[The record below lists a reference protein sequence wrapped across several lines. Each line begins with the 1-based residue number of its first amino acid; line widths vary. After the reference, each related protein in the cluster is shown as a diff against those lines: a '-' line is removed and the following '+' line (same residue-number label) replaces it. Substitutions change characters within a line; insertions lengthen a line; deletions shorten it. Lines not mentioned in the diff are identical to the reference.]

1 MLVKSMSF
9 TDIIVEKKDRVV
21 WITLNKPNV
30 RNAMGKQTLIE
41 IASAIEDVEK
51 DPDSIALVIRGASNT
66 FCSGMDT
73 RENPQPDGQNV
84 SEFTVLADRMFLSID
99 RMKKV
104 SIAVVEGYCMAG
116 GFELA
121 LVCDLIFAE
130 ENCKMGDGHINLPGF
145 VPNGG
150 SSIRLP
156 RLIGTRKAKEIL
168 FSGDLI
174 SGKEAER
181 IGLVNRAVS
190 AEMLQKTVEDFV
202 YKLAE
207 KSPIG
212 LEYMKM
218 LVNKSTECTL
228 DAGLSLERTAVNYL
242 GGTEDRHEAMAAF
255 KEKRKPVYKG
265 RSAG

>member
-1 MLVKSMSF
+1 MLVKNMSF
-9 TDIIVEKKDRVV
+9 TDIIVEKKKKIV

-41 IASAIEDVEK
+41 IATAIEGAEK
-51 DPDSIALVIRGASNT
+51 DPDAIAVVVRGAGNT

-84 SEFTVLADRMFLSID
+84 SEFTVLADRMFLSIAK
-99 RMKKV
+99 MKKV

-121 LVCDLIFAE
+121 LVCDLIFAD
-130 ENCKMGDGHINLPGF
+130 ENCRMGDGHINLPGF

-156 RLIGTRKAKEIL
+156 RLIGKRKAKEIL
-168 FSGDLI
+168 FTGELI

-181 IGLVNRAVS
+181 IGLVNRAFPS
-190 AEMLQKTVEDFV
+190 EDLQKSVEGFV
-202 YKLAE
+202 SRLAD

-212 LEYMKM
+212 LEYMKK
-218 LVNKSTECTL
+218 LIDRSTECTL
-228 DAGLSLERTAVNYL
+228 EAGLIMERMAVNYL
-242 GGTEDRHEAMAAF
+242 GGTEDRKEAMAAF
-255 KEKRKPVYKG
+255 KEKRAPVYKG
-265 RSAG
+265 R